1 MILTTRPVTVTAAFA
16 LAAFVMAASACGG
29 GSGTTDDA
37 TKPQIVATT
46 SIWADITAEV
56 LCGTDVPALIP
67 PGADPHSFEPS
78 LRDRELIDG
87 ALMVVA
93 NGGGLEA
100 SLVDLLATAAAD
112 GTNLVELT
120 PFVDVIAHD
129 EPDDDQDDDQDDES
143 DDESDDGH
151 GHDVEVD
158 PHIWQDPNRVIGAVE
173 VIASAVRALGLRDCA
188 ADYTTELLA
197 LDREIDELLAPIS
210 AERRQMVTSHDS
222 LAYFADRYDMEIVG
236 TVIPS
241 TNTLAQ
247 TNAADLAAL
256 ADLIDARG
264 VTAIFTEQ
272 LESTADADALASRLG
287 VTVVPLVTDALTDDP
302 GSDTYLEMM
311 LSNATSIA
319 QALSP

>member
-1 MILTTRPVTVTAAFA
+1 MILTTRPVTVT
-16 LAAFVMAASACGG
+16 AAFVMAASACGG

-129 EPDDDQDDDQDDES
+129 EPDDDQDD
-143 DDESDDGH
+143 ESDDGH

-173 VIASAVRALGLRDCA
+173 VIAPAVRALGLRDCA
-188 ADYTTELLA
+188 ADYTAELLA

-210 AERRQMVTSHDS
+210 AERRRMVTSHDS